1 MGPCLLQNY
10 NLLKIDGLRG
20 QFQIYSIGCP
30 CLFTSIQRQFGGKQ
44 LRQLLHALDTKC
56 RHCFS
61 LNRMCCTTASILKR
75 PPFTIVRGGKG
86 HQTRGPAF
94 QMGFGREVEMGIRG
108 ELCLHFWSDLL
119 GLHLLLLLGK
129 HFLVF
134 WKKIERS
141 I

>member
-94 QMGFGREVEMGIRG
+94 QMGFGREVEMGSPFVEGKRETGSQRRG
-108 ELCLHFWSDLL
+108 THPESNSSK
-119 GLHLLLLLGK
+119 GQ
-129 HFLVF
+129 
-134 WKKIERS
+134 S
-141 I
+141 